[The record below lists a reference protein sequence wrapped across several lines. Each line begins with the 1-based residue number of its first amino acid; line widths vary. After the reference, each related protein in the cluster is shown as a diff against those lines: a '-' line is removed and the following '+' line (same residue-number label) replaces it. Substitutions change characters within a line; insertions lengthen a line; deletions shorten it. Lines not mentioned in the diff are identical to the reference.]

1 MKRLLAIAGVT
12 AGLGVVAALAQG
24 DDRRS
29 GATFMSPQTQAL
41 QADDA
46 ANPGMLAVAEGEAQ
60 WSVPE
65 GRRGTSCGG
74 CHGDARVSMRG
85 VSARYPA
92 IDPVSGKAV
101 DLQGRINLCR
111 TRHMEAPALQA
122 EGQPLVGLAA
132 YVGFQSRG
140 LPVEP
145 SPGPA
150 MDAVRET
157 GRALYTRRQG
167 QLDFSCAACHDD
179 NWGRRLGAAPI
190 PQAHPTGYPLYRLEW
205 QATGSLQRRFRN
217 CMTGVR
223 AEPWPYGSDE
233 VVALEAFLMQRARG
247 MTIETPAVRP

>member
-1 MKRLLAIAGVT
+1 MKRVIAIAGLL
-12 AGLGVVAALAQG
+12 AGLAGALPAAQG

-46 ANPGMLAVAEGEAQ
+46 ANPGMLAVADGEAQ
-60 WSVPE
+60 WSTPA
-65 GRRGTSCGG
+65 GPDGKSCTG

-92 IDPVSGKAV
+92 IDAATGKAV

-111 TRHMEAPALQA
+111 TRQMRAPAFQA
-122 EGQPLVGLAA
+122 EGQDLVALAA

-140 LPVEP
+140 LPIDP
-145 SPGPA
+145 PAGPA

-157 GRALYTRRQG
+157 GKILYTRRQG
-167 QLDFSCAACHDD
+167 QLDFNCAACHDD

-233 VVALEAFLMQRARG
+233 FVALEAFLMGKARG
-247 MTIETPAVRP
+247 MAIETPAVRP